1 MDPQEPQDAQAEDP
15 TEPGDGGWSIFTRSE
30 PEPPRTVPS
39 AAWAPPT
46 PPSPR
51 GAPAPAERGARRWST
66 AFVGGIAGALVGAL
80 VAGGLVAA
88 FDDDRTTVVRE
99 RGGVAATRG
108 ATALESP
115 GDIREILDVVQPA
128 VVRIDVETGLRAGAG
143 SGFVISSDG
152 VIVTNAH
159 VVDDAAKVTVTLD
172 DGDHEDAEVLGVD
185 TASDL
190 AVIEIDRTGLPAA
203 VLGASDDLQVGDA
216 VVAIGNALGL
226 EGGSGPSVTT
236 GIVSALDR
244 RIGTEINTV
253 LENVI
258 QTDAAINPGNSGGP
272 LVNTRGEVVGI
283 NTAIANPGSS
293 NNVGFAIS
301 IDSARPVIEALR
313 EGRTPAIAFLGV
325 EAETVTPQLAESR
338 DLGVDVGAFVRSVTS
353 DSPAQRAGI
362 ETGDVIVEVD
372 GTAVTRAEEVVGAI
386 RRHAP
391 GDEIAVTI
399 DRDGRERTFAV
410 VLAERPDVS

>member
-1 MDPQEPQDAQAEDP
+1 
-15 TEPGDGGWSIFTRSE
+15 
-30 PEPPRTVPS
+30 
-39 AAWAPPT
+39 
-46 PPSPR
+46 
-51 GAPAPAERGARRWST
+51 
-66 AFVGGIAGALVGAL
+66 
-80 VAGGLVAA
+80 
-88 FDDDRTTVVRE
+88 
-99 RGGVAATRG
+99 
-108 ATALESP
+108 
-115 GDIREILDVVQPA
+115 
-128 VVRIDVETGLRAGAG
+128 
-143 SGFVISSDG
+143 
-152 VIVTNAH
+152 
-159 VVDDAAKVTVTLD
+159 
-172 DGDHEDAEVLGVD
+172 
-185 TASDL
+185 
-190 AVIEIDRTGLPAA
+190 
-203 VLGASDDLQVGDA
+203 
-216 VVAIGNALGL
+216 
-226 EGGSGPSVTT
+226 
-236 GIVSALDR
+236 
-244 RIGTEINTV
+244 
-253 LENVI
+253 
-258 QTDAAINPGNSGGP
+258 
-272 LVNTRGEVVGI
+272 VGI